1 MKEYILKQIKEQ
13 SLKPGDKL
21 PAIYRLLEIKC
32 KTDDVYEAIGGLIT
46 EQVLTDNF
54 EEGPSVKT
62 LHPFY
67 PLNKL
72 FSINDMI
79 KEAGYHS
86 STEYLSLEQQP
97 ASILDANVRYQ

>member
-1 MKEYILKQIKEQ
+1 MNV
-13 SLKPGDKL
+13 
-21 PAIYRLLEIKC
+21 
-32 KTDDVYEAIGGLIT
+32 KTDDVYDAIGELIT

-62 LHPFY
+62 LHPFFY

-79 KEAGYHS
+79 EKAGYQS
-86 STEYLSLEQQP
+86 RTEYLSLEQQP
-97 ASILDANVRYQ
+97 KIIMGCSNVGN